1 MLAHTQTIRDVS
13 RALPA
18 LVADPDLD
26 GPVSAELLDAHTTGL
41 RHQYDSLLPVID
53 RAGNTLA
60 EAMKKLDPEERPD
73 PKGEGASALEQGEAY
88 FKHRR
93 EQLGHLRDAFLE
105 VGAPPTHE
113 VFDAL
118 DRLDN
123 LYMWI
128 VATMQEV
135 RWSVLLLEG
144 LRDKARTPECR
155 SFTSSAEWL
164 ASLREG

>member
-1 MLAHTQTIRDVS
+1 MLAHSQTIRDVS

-26 GPVSAELLDAHTTGL
+26 GPVSAELLDAHTRGL

-53 RAGNTLA
+53 RAGNALA
-60 EAMKKLDPEERPD
+60 AAMKKLDPDESPD
-73 PKGEGASALEQGEAY
+73 PQGEGASALEQGEAY

-93 EQLGHLRDAFLE
+93 EQLRHLRSAFSE
-105 VGAPPTHE
+105 VGAPPSHE

-135 RWSVLLLEG
+135 RWSVLILEG
-144 LRDKARTPECR
+144 LKDKAKSPECR
-155 SFTSSAEWL
+155 SFASSAEWL
-164 ASLREG
+164 ASLREE